1 MSDWGVLL
9 SPAILFF
16 VLGVLAALVKS
27 DLSIPESIAKG
38 LSLYLMASIGIK
50 GGAQVAASGY
60 SIEFLVTAIAG
71 VVLSFS
77 IPLLVYFLLR
87 RVGALDPVNA
97 AATAAHYGSVSVVTF
112 ATGVDV
118 LSSQGLPPAGYMV
131 AVLALMETPAIVV
144 GLMLARGSAST
155 ILPTRA
161 KLAHEALFNGSVV
174 LLIGSFLIGLLL
186 GKEGVAPISP
196 VFETA
201 FRGALCFFLL
211 DMGLVAARRIQE
223 ARNLTHRLIWMAIA
237 LPILNGT
244 MGVVIGTLINLDAGS
259 AAALGILAGS
269 ASYIA
274 VPAVMRL
281 TLPQADPGIYLGMS
295 LGVTF
300 PFNIVLGIPFYTY
313 LSTKMVAL

>member
-1 MSDWGVLL
+1 
-9 SPAILFF
+9 
-16 VLGVLAALVKS
+16 
-27 DLSIPESIAKG
+27 
-38 LSLYLMASIGIK
+38 MASIGIK

-60 SIEFLVTAIAG
+60 SIEFLVVAIAG
-71 VVLSFS
+71 VLLSFS

-144 GLMLARGSAST
+144 GLMLARGSVST
-155 ILPTRA
+155 ILPTHG

-211 DMGLVAARRIQE
+211 DMGLIAARRIQE
-223 ARNLTHRLIWMAIA
+223 ARNLTPRLIGMAIA
-237 LPILNGT
+237 LPIFNGT
-244 MGVVIGTLINLDAGS
+244 MGVAIGTLINLDAGS

-269 ASYIA
+269 SSYIA

-281 TLPQADPGIYLGMS
+281 TLPQADPGLYLGMS